1 MRGAYH
7 QYDTGPAAARS
18 STVCADVAGVMAV
31 ADHGRRVIAASDAN
45 GIIVANSLVSCNN
58 CFRHNSIIGPSPRA
72 DASPHGMTSSRRLTA
87 NDDVMSPAEHTS
99 TAAHN

>member
-31 ADHGRRVIAASDAN
+31 AGHGRRVIAASDAN
-45 GIIVANSLVSCNN
+45 GI
-58 CFRHNSIIGPSPRA
+58 
-72 DASPHGMTSSRRLTA
+72 MQ
-87 NDDVMSPAEHTS
+87 
-99 TAAHN
+99 